1 MIISYLD
8 VARVSRFASRR
19 VISSQSSN
27 IAAIASRYI
36 ATPAAGA
43 MPQVSSMYTPVDL
56 LRTLYETELAHQER
70 LLHVLG
76 RVKPGRGGTL
86 AALLRG
92 LFTKNGKL
100 LALLS
105 DSLALQGPEAFKQFI
120 NSFILWFDDALV
132 ILAKYARQL
141 EARHDAAM
149 AEPIAHCNDYVEFIE
164 YSRQRV
170 RNPFVCERLELIAAA
185 LRQLTLSY
193 QTLLRSQSLDDIG
206 FAEVRPFGGADK
218 VSSYFRLDQIVERSG
233 PQEWF
238 LGNEAVELVCLNL
251 TALAAFDAV
260 ALLTRPPSGSPSLIY
275 PPLRVNEV
283 LIERRDDALE
293 LSALDFGA
301 HAAATT
307 LSLANADRSAVAAW
321 LAKLERIFPRPQH
334 LPVTLG
340 PRLQIA
346 SLGLGISVDAPA
358 PAAAAAA
365 ASPVLP
371 PPPFRDLI
379 DSPTVL
385 PLGRLQHQF
394 LKLCELLPPAGPHS
408 RPTAAASPRPP
419 QTRSSL
425 HLLALLRYDQL
436 VSSIVNATGEQQVL
450 RDIRRVDVES
460 TLSARSDDR
469 PRLCRAE
476 VVNLSACNSPRQAP
490 VPPLPVAQHHFA
502 SVPNLPTAA
511 QPLYQNAALSEIDVS
526 RFGQNHNPSFSVHQG
541 LNSLLEEPPARTK
554 SSFLRLFKKKPRTR
568 NVHNLSIEATLT
580 CAEPGPSSASSV
592 STTSPSAAAA
602 LPSPFEL
609 PSSTSRH
616 FFSASVDEA
625 DLSVPQPLKDLINAS
640 VDFYLSPSVAR
651 TLIVSKWK
659 QRYGKYE
666 LLTTNEMVFVKL
678 VIHYA
683 TNQSWMLFFKEVNEG
698 DEVVD
703 VPILLLN
710 LCEATTTLQSA
721 LDYQISSVNAVTNQK
736 MTVMVRCALSAVLNA
751 IDHNV
756 DAIRG
761 ILGFDKRKP
770 VVSKLSSTLTL
781 LLMDTMITS
790 STYTSLNSN
799 AVTKEVTSPSS
810 AFPNPTQSSYALDLL
825 AELDYADILNNPDNE
840 KFLLL
845 QNMKIRLQRNVEDY
859 GQIHNPSSWKILSM
873 NNLSIYQLVDSLTGT
888 TYYNLVVEGPEN
900 YNWLISSEDKFKMI
914 EKIGKAGMVLK
925 LSEREIFLIE
935 CKGKREFKEMF
946 ELF

>member
-36 ATPAAGA
+36 ATTVAGA
-43 MPQVSSMYTPVDL
+43 LPQVSTMYTSVDL

-105 DSLALQGPEAFKQFI
+105 DSLGLQGPEVFKEFI
-120 NSFILWFDDALV
+120 NTFILWFDDALV

-164 YSRQRV
+164 YSLQRV
-170 RNPFVCERLELIAAA
+170 RNPFVCERLDLIAAA
-185 LRQLTLSY
+185 LRQLALSY

-238 LGNEAVELVCLNL
+238 LANEAVELVCLNL

-260 ALLTRPPSGSPSLIY
+260 ALLTRPPCGSPSLIY

-301 HAAATT
+301 HAATTT

-334 LPVTLG
+334 RPVTLG

-346 SLGLGISVDAPA
+346 SLGLGISVGA
-358 PAAAAAA
+358 PAAAPA
-365 ASPVLP
+365 ASPVP

-394 LKLCELLPPAGPHS
+394 LKLCEQLPPAGAHS
-408 RPTAAASPRPP
+408 RPSAAASPRPP

-436 VSSIVNATGEQQVL
+436 VSSIANATGEQQVL

-476 VVNLSACNSPRQAP
+476 VVNASVCNSPHQA
-490 VPPLPVAQHHFA
+490 PPLPVAQHHFA

-511 QPLYQNAALSEIDVS
+511 PPLYQTAALSEIDVS

-554 SSFLRLFKKKPRTR
+554 SSFLRMFKKKPRAR

-609 PSSTSRH
+609 PSSTSMH

-625 DLSVPQPLKDLINAS
+625 HLSVPQPLKDLINAS
-640 VDFYLSPSVAR
+640 EDLYLSPSVAR

-678 VIHYA
+678 VVHYA
-683 TNQSWMLFFKEVNEG
+683 SNQSWMLFFKEVNEG
-698 DEVVD
+698 GEVVD

-710 LCEATTTLQSA
+710 LCEATTTLHSA
-721 LDYQISSVNAVTNQK
+721 LDYQISSVNAITNQK
-736 MTVMVRCALSAVLNA
+736 MTVMVRCALSAVLSA
-751 IDHNV
+751 IDYNV
-756 DAIRG
+756 DAVRG

-770 VVSKLSSTLTL
+770 VASKLSSTLTL

-790 STYTSLNSN
+790 STYTSLNS
-799 AVTKEVTSPSS
+799 TKEVTSPSS

-845 QNMKIRLQRNVEDY
+845 QKMKIRLQRNVEDY
-859 GQIHNPSSWKILSM
+859 SQIHNPSSWKILSM
-873 NNLSIYQLVDSLTGT
+873 NNLSIYQLVDSLTGA

-900 YNWLISSEDKFKMI
+900 YNWLISTEDKFKVI

-925 LSEREIFLIE
+925 LSESEIFLIE
-935 CKGKREFKEMF
+935 CKGKREFKELF